1 MGDDGHIDPG
11 TCRVLIRPTA
21 TEVISCPIEVMKG
34 PAGGTEV
41 MGATQMCERLK
52 AHGRELATIVADG
65 YSALHR
71 AFRCASP
78 GVDVICY
85 RVHQLR
91 AVDEQFCKDDSAGLE
106 TSMPD
111 SQHIC
116 LRKLSASIGSNI

>member
-1 MGDDGHIDPG
+1 MS
-11 TCRVLIRPTA
+11 IRPTA
-21 TEVISCPIEVMKG
+21 TEVISCPIEVLKG
-34 PAGGTEV
+34 STGGTEV